1 MMSPDPFD
9 VIADYYDLDIDG
21 FLGDLDLY
29 ENFARRIDALVLEL
43 GVGTGRLALPLA
55 QAGFQVVGI
64 DSSEAMLAVAR
75 RKAEEQRIAG
85 LRLARAD
92 MAGFSLDEKF
102 GLVFCALG
110 GLLHLPGRREQIEA
124 LRRVREHLLPDGV
137 AVIDIPVLEAQE
149 WEPGARALVLEWT
162 RRHPDG
168 MLVSK
173 FVSTEADRAT
183 QTMHVTHVYEEWGE
197 AGSLRRRIATF
208 ELRYPQRFEM
218 ELMLKEAGLE
228 QVSVYGSYDLAP
240 FDSRSERMIFVA
252 AQERKRR
259 RR

>member
-1 MMSPDPFD
+1 MTNSDPFD
-9 VIADYYDLDIDG
+9 VIADYYDLDLDG

-29 ENFARRIDALVLEL
+29 ENFARRADAPVLEL

-64 DSSEAMLAVAR
+64 DSSEAMLAIAR
-75 RKAEEQRIAG
+75 RKAEEQRTAG
-85 LRLARAD
+85 LRLVKAD

-102 GLVFCALG
+102 GLAFCALG
-110 GLLHLPGRREQIEA
+110 GFLHLPGQREQIET

-162 RRHPDG
+162 RRRPDG
-168 MLVSK
+168 VLVSK
-173 FVSTEADRAT
+173 YVSVEADPAKQT
-183 QTMHVTHVYEEWGE
+183 QHVTQIYEEWGE

-208 ELRYPQRFEM
+208 EMRYPQRFEM
-218 ELMLKEAGLE
+218 ELILKEAGLE
-228 QVSVYGSYDLAP
+228 QISLYGSYDLDP
-240 FDSRSERMIFVA
+240 FDSRSQRMVFVA
-252 AQERKRR
+252 MAGQKRR